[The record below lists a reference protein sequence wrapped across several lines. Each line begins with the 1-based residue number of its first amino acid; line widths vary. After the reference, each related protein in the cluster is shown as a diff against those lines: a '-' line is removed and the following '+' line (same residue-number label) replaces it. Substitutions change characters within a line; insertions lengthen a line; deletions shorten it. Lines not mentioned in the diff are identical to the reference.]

1 MLLHALYDFPL
12 LALLINETEQN
23 AVEPLVLVGMTIA
36 VLVAAWAMMLAR
48 RVRKLQEVSLATL
61 VRPRISRE
69 LCMDRRTGP
78 GATMQKTAP
87 T

>member
-48 RVRKLQEVSLATL
+48 RVRKLQEVSLATF
-61 VRPRISRE
+61 S
-69 LCMDRRTGP
+69 
-78 GATMQKTAP
+78 
-87 T
+87 